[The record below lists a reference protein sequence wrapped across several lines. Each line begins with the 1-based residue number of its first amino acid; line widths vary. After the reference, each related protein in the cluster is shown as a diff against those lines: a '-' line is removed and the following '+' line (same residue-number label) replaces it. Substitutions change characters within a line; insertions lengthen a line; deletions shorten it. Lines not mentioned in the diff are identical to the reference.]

1 MDERLNFTSYLS
13 SDKQVNGPGSDRADL
28 AIYNR
33 PIAYR
38 GENEPS
44 NPIIIFEFKKP
55 GRDEFTSP
63 SSKEDPI
70 EQIIRYVN
78 DIREGRYETPKG
90 RQIRVTDDT
99 PFYGYVV
106 CDPTPKVRDWLFK
119 VKNYTPLPDGLG
131 WFNFHPNIRLYVEV
145 LSWDKLLKDATMR
158 NQVFFRQLG
167 V

>member
-1 MDERLNFTSYLS
+1 MALLLQGKINSR
-13 SDKQVNGPGSDRADL
+13 PGSVTRMSGVSGTAP
-28 AIYNR
+28 A
-33 PIAYR
+33 AR
-38 GENEPS
+38 GVTHPERESPRTNEFA
-44 NPIIIFEFKKP
+44 N
-55 GRDEFTSP
+55 P

-78 DIREGRYETPKG
+78 DIREGRYQTPKG
-90 RQIRVTDDT
+90 RPIRVTEDT

-106 CDPTPKVRDWLFK
+106 CDPSPKVRDWLFK

-145 LSWDKLLKDATMR
+145 LSWDKLHKDATMR
-158 NQVFFRQLG
+158 NQVFFRKLG